1 MTQLP
6 IDLSNRTDL
15 AALVELIEAIRKKWP
30 DRELLLVGAT
40 ARDILL
46 SYANGIRIERA
57 TLDHD
62 FAVAVADWKEFD
74 DLRNALLSGG
84 TFTEEK
90 GVLHRLIFQ
99 PKGTKLDL
107 IPFGGVERSDRTIA
121 WPPDQNEVLQ
131 VIGYREAM
139 RDAILVHLPAGQQIN
154 VVSLPA
160 LTMLKLF
167 AWKDRRMS
175 SLGKDAADLWTII
188 RHYLETGNETKIYFE
203 TEALLAQ
210 ENYDHSRTGAWM
222 LGKDIR
228 ELLSRTEDD
237 SALKATIELL
247 EIEVDENGD
256 LHLARDMR
264 RIEAQQAYDLLTAL
278 HAGLI
283 GKPYP

>member
-1 MTQLP
+1 MTHSP
-6 IDLSNRTDL
+6 IDLRGRIDL
-15 AALVELIEAIRKKWP
+15 TALVELIAAIRKKWP
-30 DRELLLVGAT
+30 DGELLLVGAT

-46 SYANGIRIERA
+46 SYAHGIRIERA
-57 TLDHD
+57 TLDHE
-62 FAVAVADWKEFD
+62 FAVAVADWKEFYE
-74 DLRNALLSGG
+74 LRDALTADGK
-84 TFTEEK
+84 FTEEK

-121 WPPDQNEVLQ
+121 WPPDENEVLQ

-139 RDAILVHLPAGQQIN
+139 RDAMLVHLPADQQID
-154 VVSLPA
+154 VVSLPD

-175 SLGKDAADLWTII
+175 SPGKDAADLWTII
-188 RHYLETGNETKIYFE
+188 SHYLEAGNDARIYFE
-203 TEALLAQ
+203 AEALLAQ

-237 SALKATIELL
+237 SALKATIDLL
-247 EIEVDENGD
+247 EIEIDEDGD

-278 HAGLI
+278 YAGLI
-283 GKPYP
+283 GKRFP

>member
-1 MTQLP
+1 MTRSP

-15 AALVELIEAIRKKWP
+15 SALVELIAAIRKKWP
-30 DRELLLVGAT
+30 DGELLLVGAT
-40 ARDILL
+40 ARDFLL
-46 SYANGIRIERA
+46 SYAHGIRIERA

-62 FAVAVADWKEFD
+62 FAVAVADWKEFEE
-74 DLRNALLSGG
+74 LRNALLSDG

-90 GVLHRLIFQ
+90 GVLYRLIFQ

-121 WPPDQNEVLQ
+121 WPPDENEVLR

-139 RDAILVHLPAGQQIN
+139 GDAILVHLPEDQQIN

-167 AWKDRRMS
+167 AWKDRRLS
-175 SLGKDAADLWTII
+175 SPGKDAADLWTII
-188 RHYLETGNETKIYFE
+188 SSYPEAGNEARIYSE
-203 TEALLAQ
+203 AEALLAR
-210 ENYDHSRTGAWM
+210 ENYDHSRTGAWI

-228 ELLSRTEDD
+228 ELLSQTDDD
-237 SALKATIELL
+237 SALNSTIELL

-256 LHLARDMR
+256 LYLARDMR
-264 RIEAQQAYDLLTAL
+264 RAEAQQAYDLLAAL
-278 HAGLI
+278 YAGLI
-283 GKPYP
+283 GKGFP

>member
-1 MTQLP
+1 MTHSP

-15 AALVELIEAIRKKWP
+15 VALVELTAAVRKKWP
-30 DRELLLVGAT
+30 DGDLLLVGAT

-107 IPFGGVERSDRTIA
+107 IPFSGVERSDRTIA

-139 RDAILVHLPAGQQIN
+139 RDAILVHLPADQQIN

-175 SLGKDAADLWTII
+175 SPSKDAADLWTII
-188 RHYLETGNETKIYFE
+188 RHYLEAGNEARIYFE
-203 TEALLAQ
+203 TETLLAQ

-278 HAGLI
+278 YAGLI
-283 GKPYP
+283 GKTHP